1 MSTFY
6 YLKVSVDPRDLIDKG
21 WNIIPG
27 EYEGTLLGNIKFRNK
42 DFYLHFSLS
51 RDGKNIGGFDRYGG
65 NFLAA
70 EKLIMDLVDLGYV
83 YNDPDA
89 EKAVID
95 EYKMQELID
104 GDE

>member
-1 MSTFY
+1 MSTYY
-6 YLKVSVDPRDLIDKG
+6 YLKVSVDPEDLVKKG

-27 EYEGTLLGNIKFRNK
+27 ESDGTLLGNIKIRDK
-42 DFYLHFSLS
+42 DFYLHFNLS
-51 RDGKNIGGFDRYGG
+51 RDGQNIDGFDRYGG
-65 NFLAA
+65 NFPAA

-83 YNDPDA
+83 YNDADA

-95 EYKMQELID
+95 EYKMQELMY